1 MQRNDMMIRLTKL
14 IQWLDYLKKRE
25 KLLKE
30 AKDKYDNEKQL
41 ADKTMIKL

>member
-1 MQRNDMMIRLTKL
+1 MLRNDMMIRLTKL
-14 IQWLDYLKKRE
+14 IQWLDYLKKKE